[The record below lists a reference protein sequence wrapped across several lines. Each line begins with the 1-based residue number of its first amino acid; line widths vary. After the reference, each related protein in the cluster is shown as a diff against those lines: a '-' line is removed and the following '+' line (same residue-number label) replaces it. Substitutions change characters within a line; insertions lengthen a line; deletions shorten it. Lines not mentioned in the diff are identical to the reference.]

1 MWHALCKVLPHRVTH
16 RFLIRRPSYPAMET
30 GSRMGDEVDSKENI
44 MDRSAPHL
52 LIAPVPHPPLLDI
65 AVWILAALLASAWLT
80 VWILPAF

>member
-1 MWHALCKVLPHRVTH
+1 
-16 RFLIRRPSYPAMET
+16 
-30 GSRMGDEVDSKENI
+30 MGDEVGSKENV
-44 MDRSAPHL
+44 MDRSAPHP